1 MEAFLLY
8 SLIFTLLYVFLSF
21 IYFIAKANTSNPNVP
36 PGSIGW
42 PVLGENIDMAVSGP
56 EKYISD
62 RMRRYSS
69 EVFKTS
75 ILGEKMA
82 VFCGAAG
89 NKFLFSN
96 ENSLLTTWW
105 PQSLTKPLL
114 GPTDAQNT
122 VRKVALLNRS
132 FIHEILKPE
141 NLKHYVPVMD
151 SLAKEHIAQEW
162 APFGEVKELAKLREV
177 KVYDLSKSY
186 TFALACK
193 LFLSIE
199 GHDEVKRL
207 SDPFILV
214 TSGMFSL
221 PLNLPGTAYNRAM
234 KGGNMMRRQLLH
246 VIKERK
252 AEAMSS
258 AGKAADEGRDL
269 LARLLSATD
278 EEGQHMNEEEICNN
292 LVGLLIASYDTTSA
306 AITFVLKYLAEL
318 PHIYDQV
325 YKEQMEI
332 AKSKGPNERL
342 SWEDIQKMK
351 YSWNVACEALR
362 LFPPGQGAFREAV
375 TDFTYAGFTIP
386 KGWKTFW
393 CVYSTHKNPKYF
405 SEPEKFDPSRFE
417 GSGPA
422 PFTFVP
428 FGGGPRMCPGKEYAR
443 LEVLVF
449 MHNVVTNFKMEKL
462 VPNEKIVYHASP
474 VPVNG
479 LPVRL
484 IPHHN

>member
-8 SLIFTLLYVFLSF
+8 SLIFTVLYVFLSF
-21 IYFIAKANTSNPNVP
+21 IYFITKANTSNPNVP
-36 PGSIGW
+36 PGSTGW

-82 VFCGAAG
+82 VFCGAGG

-114 GPTDAQNT
+114 GPTDARNT

-234 KGGNMMRRQLLH
+234 KGGNMMRRQLLQ

-258 AGKAADEGRDL
+258 GKAADEGRDL

-325 YKEQMEI
+325 YKDVLVCVFNTQRT
-332 AKSKGPNERL
+332 PNI
-342 SWEDIQKMK
+342 SQK
-351 YSWNVACEALR
+351 
-362 LFPPGQGAFREAV
+362 
-375 TDFTYAGFTIP
+375 
-386 KGWKTFW
+386 
-393 CVYSTHKNPKYF
+393 
-405 SEPEKFDPSRFE
+405 PEKFDPSRFE

-462 VPNEKIVYHASP
+462 VPDEKIVFHASP
-474 VPVNG
+474 VPFNG

>member
-1 MEAFLLY
+1 MDAFLLY
-8 SLIFTLLYVFLSF
+8 SLAFTLLYVSLST
-21 IYFIAKANTSNPNVP
+21 IYFLTKANTSKPNVP
-36 PGSIGW
+36 PGSTGW
-42 PVLGENIDMAVSGP
+42 PVVGENIDMVVSGP

-62 RMRRYSS
+62 RMKKYSS

-96 ENSLLTTWW
+96 ENTLLTTWW
-105 PQSLTKPLL
+105 PQSVTKPLL
-114 GPTDAQNT
+114 CPTKAQNT
-122 VRKVALLNRS
+122 ILKISLLNRGFS
-132 FIHEILKPE
+132 HEILKPE
-141 NLKHYVPVMD
+141 NLRRYVPTMD
-151 SLAKEHIAQEW
+151 SMAKEHIAQEW
-162 APFGEVKELAKLREV
+162 APSGEVKEREV
-177 KVYDLSKSY
+177 KVYPLSKAY

-193 LFLSIE
+193 LLLSIE
-199 GHDEVKRL
+199 GQNEVKKL
-207 SDPFILV
+207 SDPFVLI
-214 TSGMFSL
+214 TSGMLSL
-221 PLNLPGTAYNRAM
+221 PINFPGTAYNRAM
-234 KGGNMMRRQLLH
+234 KGGRMVRRQLME

-252 AEAMSS
+252 AESS
-258 AGKAADEGRDL
+258 LGKVEDEGRDL
-269 LARLLSATD
+269 LARLISATD
-278 EEGQHMNEEEICNN
+278 EEGQHMNEEEICNSII
-292 LVGLLIASYDTTSA
+292 GLLVASYDTNSA
-306 AITFVLKYLAEL
+306 AQTFVLKCLAEY

-362 LFPPGQGAFREAV
+362 IYPPGQGAFREAL
-375 TDFTYAGFTIP
+375 TDFTYAGYTIP

-393 CVYSTHKNPKYF
+393 SVYSTHKNPKYF
-405 SEPEKFDPSRFE
+405 PEPEKFDPSRFE

-422 PFTFVP
+422 PYTYVP

-443 LEVLVF
+443 LTVLVLI
-449 MHNVVTNFKMEKL
+449 HNVVTNFKMEKL
-462 VPNEKIVYHASP
+462 MPDEKIVYTISP
-474 VPVNG
+474 VPLNS

-484 IPHHN
+484 IPHHK

>member
-1 MEAFLLY
+1 MDVFLLY
-8 SLIFTLLYVFLSF
+8 SLVFTVLYVSLSI
-21 IYFIAKANTSNPNVP
+21 IYFITKANTSNPNVP
-36 PGSIGW
+36 PGSTGW
-42 PVLGENIDMAVSGP
+42 PVVGENIDMVVSGP

-62 RMRRYSS
+62 RMKKYSS

-96 ENSLLTTWW
+96 ENTLLTTWW
-105 PQSLTKPLL
+105 PQSVTKPLL
-114 GPTDAQNT
+114 CPTAAQST
-122 VRKVALLNRS
+122 IQKVTLLNRT

-141 NLKHYVPVMD
+141 NLKHYIPTMD
-151 SLAKEHIAQEW
+151 SMAKEHIAQEW
-162 APFGEVKELAKLREV
+162 APPEKSRFKREV
-177 KVYDLSKSY
+177 KVYPLSKSY
-186 TFALACK
+186 TFTLACK

-199 GHDEVKRL
+199 GHKEVKKL
-207 SDPFILV
+207 SDPFILL
-214 TSGMFSL
+214 TSGLLSL
-221 PLNLPGTAYNRAM
+221 PINLPGTAYNNAI
-234 KGGNMMRRQLLH
+234 KGGGMVRCQLME

-252 AEAMSS
+252 AEAMMSS
-258 AGKAADEGRDL
+258 SGKVEDEGRDL

-292 LVGLLIASYDTTSA
+292 IVGLLIASYDTTSA
-306 AITFVLKYLAEL
+306 AITFILKYLAEL
-318 PHIYDQV
+318 PHIYEQV

-332 AKSKGPNERL
+332 AKSKGPKERL

-362 LFPPGQGAFREAV
+362 IFPPGQGAFREAV

-393 CVYSTHKNPKYF
+393 SVYSTHKNPKYF
-405 SEPEKFDPSRFE
+405 PEPEKFDPSRFE

-422 PFTFVP
+422 PYTYVP

-443 LEVLVF
+443 LAVLVF
-449 MHNVVTNFKMEKL
+449 IHNVVTNFKMKKL
-462 VPNEKIVYHASP
+462 VPDEKIVYHTSP
-474 VPVNG
+474 IPLNA

-484 IPHHN
+484 TPHHK

>member
-1 MEAFLLY
+1 MDAFLLY
-8 SLIFTLLYVFLSF
+8 SLAFTLLYVSLST
-21 IYFIAKANTSNPNVP
+21 IYFLTKANTSKPNVP
-36 PGSIGW
+36 PGSTGW
-42 PVLGENIDMAVSGP
+42 PVVGENIDMVVSGP

-62 RMRRYSS
+62 RMKKYSS

-96 ENSLLTTWW
+96 ENTLLTTWW
-105 PQSLTKPLL
+105 PQSVTKPLL
-114 GPTDAQNT
+114 CPTKAQNT
-122 VRKVALLNRS
+122 IQKISLLNRGFS
-132 FIHEILKPE
+132 HEILKPE
-141 NLKHYVPVMD
+141 NLRRYVPTMD
-151 SLAKEHIAQEW
+151 SMAKEHIAQEW
-162 APFGEVKELAKLREV
+162 APSGELKEREV
-177 KVYDLSKSY
+177 KVYPLSKAY

-193 LFLSIE
+193 LLLSIE
-199 GHDEVKRL
+199 GQNEVKKL
-207 SDPFILV
+207 SDPFVLI
-214 TSGMFSL
+214 TSGMLSL
-221 PLNLPGTAYNRAM
+221 PINFPGTAYNRAM
-234 KGGNMMRRQLLH
+234 KGGRMVRRQLME

-252 AEAMSS
+252 AESS
-258 AGKAADEGRDL
+258 LGKVEDEGRDL
-269 LARLLSATD
+269 LARLISATD
-278 EEGQHMNEEEICNN
+278 EEGQHMNEEEICNSII
-292 LVGLLIASYDTTSA
+292 GLLVASYDTNSA
-306 AITFVLKYLAEL
+306 AQTFVLKCLAEY

-362 LFPPGQGAFREAV
+362 IYPPGQGAFREAL
-375 TDFTYAGFTIP
+375 TDFTYAGYTIP

-393 CVYSTHKNPKYF
+393 SVYSTHKNPKYF
-405 SEPEKFDPSRFE
+405 PEPEKFDPSRFE

-422 PFTFVP
+422 PYTYVP

-443 LEVLVF
+443 LTVLVLI
-449 MHNVVTNFKMEKL
+449 HNVVTNFKMEKL
-462 VPNEKIVYHASP
+462 IPDEKIVYTISP
-474 VPVNG
+474 VPLNS

-484 IPHHN
+484 IPHHK

>member
-8 SLIFTLLYVFLSF
+8 SLIFTVLYVFLSF
-21 IYFIAKANTSNPNVP
+21 IYFIAKANTSKPNVP
-36 PGSIGW
+36 PGSTGW

-62 RMRRYSS
+62 RMRKHSS

-162 APFGEVKELAKLREV
+162 APFGEVK
-177 KVYDLSKSY
+177 VYDLSKSY
-186 TFALACK
+186 TFALACN
-193 LFLSIE
+193 
-199 GHDEVKRL
+199 
-207 SDPFILV
+207 
-214 TSGMFSL
+214 L

-234 KGGNMMRRQLLH
+234 KGGNMMRRQLLQ

-258 AGKAADEGRDL
+258 GKAADEGRDL

-386 KGWKTFW
+386 KGWKVSHQLTM
-393 CVYSTHKNPKYF
+393 
-405 SEPEKFDPSRFE
+405 
-417 GSGPA
+417 G
-422 PFTFVP
+422 
-428 FGGGPRMCPGKEYAR
+428 
-443 LEVLVF
+443 
-449 MHNVVTNFKMEKL
+449 
-462 VPNEKIVYHASP
+462 
-474 VPVNG
+474 
-479 LPVRL
+479 
-484 IPHHN
+484 

>member
-1 MEAFLLY
+1 M
-8 SLIFTLLYVFLSF
+8 
-21 IYFIAKANTSNPNVP
+21 
-36 PGSIGW
+36 
-42 PVLGENIDMAVSGP
+42 
-56 EKYISD
+56 
-62 RMRRYSS
+62 
-69 EVFKTS
+69 
-75 ILGEKMA
+75 
-82 VFCGAAG
+82 
-89 NKFLFSN
+89 
-96 ENSLLTTWW
+96 
-105 PQSLTKPLL
+105 
-114 GPTDAQNT
+114 
-122 VRKVALLNRS
+122 
-132 FIHEILKPE
+132 LKE
-141 NLKHYVPVMD
+141 FD
-151 SLAKEHIAQEW
+151 
-162 APFGEVKELAKLREV
+162 F
-177 KVYDLSKSY
+177 
-186 TFALACK
+186 FA
-193 LFLSIE
+193 
-199 GHDEVKRL
+199 
-207 SDPFILV
+207 
-214 TSGMFSL
+214 
-221 PLNLPGTAYNRAM
+221 
-234 KGGNMMRRQLLH
+234 
-246 VIKERK
+246 
-252 AEAMSS
+252 
-258 AGKAADEGRDL
+258 
-269 LARLLSATD
+269 
-278 EEGQHMNEEEICNN
+278 
-292 LVGLLIASYDTTSA
+292 
-306 AITFVLKYLAEL
+306 
-318 PHIYDQV
+318 
-325 YKEQMEI
+325 EQMEI

-462 VPNEKIVYHASP
+462 VPDEKIVFHASP